1 MLLAVGLAVVAGADA
16 QSGEDAESGV
26 DAQPGADA
34 QPDVT
39 AQPSAD
45 AQPDATAQSS
55 ADVQPSAN
63 AQSIDEARTAFKEGR
78 FLEAADLAEALGT
91 SVGYAL
97 AAQSLAVHGHYVAAG
112 DDRKGFFERAM
123 KLGEEA
129 VRVDS
134 TNQEAYYQSAH
145 AVGRYSLT
153 VGRFTALRRG
163 LAGRVRGLLESAL
176 AIDPDFAEVHMA
188 FGSWHAGIARAGRVA
203 RFLYKGKRE
212 SAVFHYERAL
222 ELAPDSMI
230 VLLEYALNLPDL
242 DREGGRERAGELLSK
257 AAGLPARDA
266 FEALIHQDVLEA
278 LAEHEIGG

>member
-1 MLLAVGLAVVAGADA
+1 MGALVSFAAVTAGAN
-16 QSGEDAESGV
+16 
-26 DAQPGADA
+26 AQPGADA
-34 QPDVT
+34 GST
-39 AQPSAD
+39 AN
-45 AQPDATAQSS
+45 AQSDANAQS
-55 ADVQPSAN
+55 AANAESGAN

-163 LAGRVRGLLESAL
+163 LAGRVRGLLENAL
-176 AIDPDFAEVHMA
+176 AIDPDFAEAHMA

-203 RFLYKGKRE
+203 RFLYKGNRE
-212 SAVFHYERAL
+212 GAVFHYERAL
-222 ELAPDSMI
+222 ELAPESMI
-230 VLLEYALNLPDL
+230 VLLEYALNLPEL
-242 DREGGRERAGELLSK
+242 DREDGRERAGELLSK

-278 LAEHEIGG
+278 LAEHEVGG